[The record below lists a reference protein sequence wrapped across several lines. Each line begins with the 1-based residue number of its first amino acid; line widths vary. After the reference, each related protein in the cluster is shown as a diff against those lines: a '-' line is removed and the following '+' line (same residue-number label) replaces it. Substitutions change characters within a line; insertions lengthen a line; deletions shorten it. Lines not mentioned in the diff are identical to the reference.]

1 MQALVKDK
9 KRKLLH
15 KKLSENI
22 GKPKIGS
29 TQQKASHN
37 KHMPQYEKKEL
48 TFSPRTIVNTFKT
61 QLILLSNFLVLQEN
75 LEYPQC
81 TPITRDLTSTKKT
94 SSVSFLKV
102 LKEFKIRL
110 LG

>member
-37 KHMPQYEKKEL
+37 KHMPQYEKKK
-48 TFSPRTIVNTFKT
+48 SWH
-61 QLILLSNFLVLQEN
+61 FLPGQ
-75 LEYPQC
+75 
-81 TPITRDLTSTKKT
+81 S
-94 SSVSFLKV
+94 
-102 LKEFKIRL
+102 
-110 LG
+110 

>member
-29 TQQKASHN
+29 TQQKASPTN
-37 KHMPQYEKKEL
+37 ICL
-48 TFSPRTIVNTFKT
+48 N
-61 QLILLSNFLVLQEN
+61 
-75 LEYPQC
+75 
-81 TPITRDLTSTKKT
+81 TKKKK
-94 SSVSFLKV
+94 S
-102 LKEFKIRL
+102 
-110 LG
+110 

>member
-22 GKPKIGS
+22 RKPKIGS

-37 KHMPQYEKKEL
+37 KHMPQYEKKRVDI
-48 TFSPRTIVNTFKT
+48 FSQDNRKHF
-61 QLILLSNFLVLQEN
+61 
-75 LEYPQC
+75 
-81 TPITRDLTSTKKT
+81 
-94 SSVSFLKV
+94 
-102 LKEFKIRL
+102 
-110 LG
+110 

>member
-29 TQQKASHN
+29 IQQKASHN
-37 KHMPQYEKKEL
+37 KHMPQYEKEKSWYFL
-48 TFSPRTIVNTFKT
+48 PGQSQT
-61 QLILLSNFLVLQEN
+61 LLKHNWS
-75 LEYPQC
+75 C
-81 TPITRDLTSTKKT
+81 
-94 SSVSFLKV
+94 
-102 LKEFKIRL
+102 
-110 LG
+110 